1 MLLVPEARPDHC
13 SFTVCSSPVR
23 EKEKFTLFWE
33 QNDLRG
39 AAILH
44 CSKQQ
49 CSNNVLNEVQVEGT
63 RYTAKLHNLYLSQKH
78 QHMWT
83 KCNHLH
89 VTMMTK
95 TKQIA
100 NLRIVT
106 STASQCSVMFVC
118 MQKPSLQLTMPF
130 DIGNTLYYTYFIL
143 INTYSSILIAELQT
157 VSALILFPQFH
168 SHTDAQVLA

>member
-23 EKEKFTLFWE
+23 EKEKCTLFWE

-83 KCNHLH
+83 KCNYLH

-100 NLRIVT
+100 NLRIVAL
-106 STASQCSVMFVC
+106 SL
-118 MQKPSLQLTMPF
+118 LQLHNVQLCLCVCRNPHCSW
-130 DIGNTLYYTYFIL
+130 LCH
-143 INTYSSILIAELQT
+143 
-157 VSALILFPQFH
+157 LILGIHFITRILFW
-168 SHTDAQVLA
+168 